1 MQESKSVRIRKET
14 EKKLRKF
21 IRASKKKVYKLHFA
35 SDAIEEK
42 IHWEEV
48 QRQNNNT

>member
-1 MQESKSVRIRKET
+1 MQQSKSVRIRKET

-21 IRASKKKVYKLHFA
+21 IKSSKKKVYKLHFA

-42 IHWEEV
+42 ISSEEIK
-48 QRQNNNT
+48 NKPYGE